1 MSTLLTTSDQWFRTI
16 TGFSGI
22 LVGPEG
28 RSVVVTVWDEINVSG
43 TTVPER
49 LSERLARLIEGGRI
63 AAGSKL
69 PSERQLTEILGAS
82 RISVRQALQDLE
94 MRGYLSSRPRSGWTV
109 NTAQDR
115 TLEGSI
121 FGNMS
126 QKQRT
131 IREVMDLRSVIEPP
145 ISERAAVRHLAREL
159 AVLEQPL
166 LASEQELVKSAPSP
180 SALQQFDVEFHSA
193 IARVTHNPLLIRL
206 VDDTHEWMTPTRQIT
221 FQTTQR
227 MKLSVT
233 AHRMIFA
240 AIQAR
245 NPVAARNAMQEHLRE
260 VLAAIDPLTEH

>member
-1 MSTLLTTSDQWFRTI
+1 M
-16 TGFSGI
+16 
-22 LVGPEG
+22 
-28 RSVVVTVWDEINVSG
+28 TVWDEINASG
-43 TTVPER
+43 ATVPER

-109 NTAQDR
+109 NSAEDR

-145 ISERAAVRHLAREL
+145 ISERAAVRHSAREL
-159 AVLEQPL
+159 ASLEEPL
-166 LASEQELVKSAPSP
+166 LASEQELLKFSPSP
-180 SALQQFDVEFHSA
+180 SALQRYDVEFHSA

-206 VDDTHEWMTPTRQIT
+206 VDETHAWMAPTRQVN
-221 FQTTQR
+221 FQTAQR
-227 MKLSVT
+227 MKQSVT
-233 AHRMIFA
+233 AHRMIFT
-240 AIQAR
+240 AIQSR
-245 NPVAARNAMQEHLRE
+245 NPAAARNAMQEHLRE
-260 VLAAIDPLTEH
+260 VLVAIDPLTEQ